1 MSRKKMIIDEED
13 MKEAY
18 KASDSLDEIEKSEFK
33 EDRSVSNPQAHL
45 LYVKWAVKHLV
56 TIDDCIRKIS
66 NFSNL
71 NMLEILRVMWE
82 ERNKLVREN
91 AAYADAQEI
100 ITSIG
105 DRVND

>member
-1 MSRKKMIIDEED
+1 MSRKKMIIDEEED
-13 MKEAY
+13 MTEAY
-18 KASDSLDEIEKSEFK
+18 KASDALDEIEKSEFT
-33 EDRSVSNPQAHL
+33 EDRSISNPQAHL

-71 NMLEILRVMWE
+71 NMMNILEAMWT

-100 ITSIG
+100 ISSIPKE
-105 DRVND
+105 

>member
-1 MSRKKMIIDEED
+1 MSKKKMIIDEED

-18 KASDSLDEIEKSEFK
+18 KASDVLDEIEQPDFK
-33 EDRSVSNPQAHL
+33 EDRSISNPQAHL

-56 TIDDCIRKIS
+56 TIDDCIRKIT

-71 NMLEILRVMWE
+71 NMMNILEAMWE

-100 ITSIG
+100 ISSIPKE
-105 DRVND
+105 